1 MILSGNYGELP
12 EKRNAFYSTVLV
24 TIVVA
29 TLLAVPTA
37 IADVFHGRW
46 IRGAIEETY
55 VRLGGHAVWGDAIS
69 DETPGARGGTNQ
81 HFYNDASIFWNP
93 DVSGGVAR
101 QVGGLIRSK
110 WEENDWEQG
119 YLGYPT
125 TDETA
130 LPQRTGRFNHFEGG
144 SIYWSPETG
153 AHPVSGAIKQYWS
166 AQGWENSLLGLPT
179 SDPELDLVD
188 VTGLQHF
195 EHGDVRVALRSMTP
209 LPLSDKKPHSSYRVV
224 VPVFPVDFTA
234 GSKTAHLGPEGVNQ
248 HVKRMFSSVFP
259 YSSCPERIWV
269 GSTCQLQAMG
279 GLEETVEIST
289 ISDDGFALTT
299 LEGSPEGA
307 GRTTTFKFNVIQSR
321 SSDVDLVFPN
331 SASQILFETLEPS
344 RSWVAMAVESFGPI
358 ADAQWSGPF
367 NNRRIGAMSW
377 ANMGSNILIET
388 DNMNTVYL
396 VEGIDDTLLAD
407 VAEPSASAQQQAI
420 SPMRRTQKPTEASEL
435 LPLEECAP
443 SGCEVND
450 HE

>member
-1 MILSGNYGELP
+1 M
-12 EKRNAFYSTVLV
+12 
-24 TIVVA
+24 A

-166 AQGWENSLLGLPT
+166 ARGGKTRCWDYRHLIQNST
-179 SDPELDLVD
+179 SLM
-188 VTGLQHF
+188 
-195 EHGDVRVALRSMTP
+195 S
-209 LPLSDKKPHSSYRVV
+209 
-224 VPVFPVDFTA
+224 
-234 GSKTAHLGPEGVNQ
+234 
-248 HVKRMFSSVFP
+248 
-259 YSSCPERIWV
+259 
-269 GSTCQLQAMG
+269 
-279 GLEETVEIST
+279 
-289 ISDDGFALTT
+289 
-299 LEGSPEGA
+299 
-307 GRTTTFKFNVIQSR
+307 
-321 SSDVDLVFPN
+321 LVF
-331 SASQILFETLEPS
+331 SILNM
-344 RSWVAMAVESFGPI
+344 AMFVWRYG
-358 ADAQWSGPF
+358 
-367 NNRRIGAMSW
+367 
-377 ANMGSNILIET
+377 
-388 DNMNTVYL
+388 V
-396 VEGIDDTLLAD
+396 
-407 VAEPSASAQQQAI
+407 
-420 SPMRRTQKPTEASEL
+420 
-435 LPLEECAP
+435 
-443 SGCEVND
+443 
-450 HE
+450 